1 MRAVRI
7 LLQTSRSIS
16 PLKFN
21 QIPILRTKTGISY
34 IFKFTLLKNNYE
46 TWWGKDKLG
55 GWD

>member
-55 GWD
+55 G